1 LAICRQRLI
10 PCFFSALRRRL
21 THIASVAAIVG
32 RARPD
37 RERL

>member
-10 PCFFSALRRRL
+10 PCFFSTLRRRL
-21 THIASVAAIVG
+21 THIASVAAVVA